1 MTKARPA
8 VLLLVGSVGDLD
20 VALRAEETLE
30 ELGVESHLEVASA
43 HRTPEAA
50 IELASGAEA
59 AGYGVI
65 IAFAGLAAHLAGV
78 TAAHTLLPVIGVPVG
93 GGPLQGIDALLST
106 VQMPGG
112 TPVATVSID
121 GARNAAL
128 LATRILAL
136 RDPSLLEGLRRIRE
150 SDQERY
156 RQDRVRS
163 ELERRRKDRR
173 GDSR

>member
-20 VALRAEETLE
+20 IALRAEETLE
-30 ELGVESHLEVASA
+30 ELGVESRLEVASA

-59 AGYGVI
+59 AGCGVI

>member
-1 MTKARPA
+1 MEGRPA
-8 VLLLVGSVGDLD
+8 VLLLVGSPADLD

-30 ELGVESHLEVASA
+30 GLGIESRLEVTSA

-59 AGYGVI
+59 AGFGVV
-65 IAFAGLAAHLAGV
+65 IAIAGLAAHLAGV

-93 GGPLQGIDALLST
+93 VGPLQGVDALLST

-112 TPVATVSID
+112 TPVATVAID

-128 LATRILAL
+128 LAARFLAL
-136 RDPSLLEGLRRIRE
+136 RDPSLLEGIRRLRE
-150 SDQERY
+150 SDQEVY
-156 RQDRVRS
+156 RADRVLA

-173 GDSR
+173 GGSR